1 MQLQLLNLVKSGK
14 EVVQQIVTQKI
25 ITADNN
31 RVVYE
36 SEDVIKYYLSQSDL
50 QKPEET
56 VLKELRNKL
65 PQMRMLDIGVGAG
78 RTTTHFAYLAKEY
91 IGIDYSSQMVNACK
105 RKFHGCPKKISFLT
119 ADARTMK
126 LFKNSSFDF
135 ILFSFNGID
144 YVNHDERIRT
154 LREMHRILKPGGFVC
169 FSTHNLNFQLEK
181 CSIKL
186 SKNPSVLAFRVFQLL
201 QMRLLNEREAW
212 KVVRN
217 SSKFVQHTMVND
229 GAMKFR
235 LKTYYVTPKEQ
246 LKQLSELGFSNT
258 KMFSLVNGK
267 EVRNTNDTV
276 DHWIYYLSQTC

>member
-1 MQLQLLNLVKSGK
+1 MQLQLLNFVKSSK

-25 ITADNN
+25 ITPDNN
-31 RVVYE
+31 RIVYE
-36 SEDVIKYYLSQSDL
+36 SEDVISYYLSQSDL

-56 VLKELRNKL
+56 VLAELRNKL
-65 PQMRMLDIGVGAG
+65 PKMSMLDIGVGAG
-78 RTTTHFAYLAKEY
+78 RTTTHFAFLAKKY
-91 IGIDYSSQMVNACK
+91 VGIDYSSQMVNACQ
-105 RKFHGCPKKISFLT
+105 RKFQNAPKKISFLT

-126 LFKNSSFDF
+126 FFENCSFDF

-154 LREMHRILKPGGFVC
+154 LREIHRILKPGGYIC

-181 CSIKL
+181 CSIKP

-201 QMRLLNEREAW
+201 QMRLLNERETW
-212 KVVRN
+212 KVIRN

-246 LKQLSELGFSNT
+246 LKTTERIRLF
-258 KMFSLVNGK
+258 K
-267 EVRNTNDTV
+267 
-276 DHWIYYLSQTC
+276 H